1 MITTLFNYKPKGLS
15 KEEILAEIENLFSW
29 EQLEVLDELD
39 YRLSR
44 GGRASLKYY
53 TDQELKDELESRR
66 VWEGE

>member
-1 MITTLFNYKPKGLS
+1 MITTLFNYQPKGLS

-29 EQLEVLDELD
+29 EQLEVLDELNH
-39 YRLSR
+39 RLSR

-53 TDQELKDELESRR
+53 TNQELKDELESRR